1 MAVDRLTEGPDD
13 RRRRRLIERHSAAS
27 LRAVAAEPRA
37 EFVGQ
42 RLTIDDRRVAVATPY
57 LLPGDREVP
66 IGARRGVADALGLR
80 LRFSNLEL
88 HRSLRPA
95 PPFQQV
101 VFDTLE
107 QLRCDSL
114 VPGHL
119 PGVRQNVT
127 QAFEEWDRSTR
138 AMGVAETALGRLIYT
153 VTHMA
158 RARFGTSVGM
168 LDNETQIEIE
178 GITEAPRMELAPL
191 IGHDLVA
198 LAQTR
203 HDQAAYAEHAIA
215 IADAAASVAGAAAKQ
230 LTPTD
235 VVDVKKRLMLA
246 AAWDDGDNES
256 FDGHDVGT
264 SAGADGTED
273 GDDDGSGSLDE
284 LGGYHVF
291 TTTYDI
297 EVTGTDLVLD
307 VIAARRRAELDS
319 LIAAQAVS
327 VPRLAHRLL
336 ERLGTAQPRSW
347 NHAQT
352 EGVIDAPRL
361 SQVVSNPTFRQVF
374 RTPRHEPTADLAVTF
389 LIDTSGSMKR
399 QRYEAMAVLVDTYA
413 RALDLA
419 GATTEVLGFTTAAW
433 NGGRALVEWQDAGEP
448 LLPGRVGEQC
458 HIVYKDADSSWR
470 KSRQSLAAMLNTSH
484 YREGL
489 DGEALA
495 WAYRRLMVRPEQ
507 RRILVFISDGA
518 PNDVATAT
526 ANGETYLTDH
536 LQRVARRIQRSGA
549 VELGA
554 IGIDLDMDWLVSRSI
569 NLDLSGTLTLRTYR
583 ALENLV
589 MHP

>member
-1 MAVDRLTEGPDD
+1 MAIEPLTEGIDE
-13 RRRRRLIERHSAAS
+13 RRRRRLIERHSAAA
-27 LRAVAAEPRA
+27 LRAVAAEPDA

-42 RLTIDDRRVAVATPY
+42 RLTIGDQRVSVATPY
-57 LLPGDREVP
+57 LVAGDRWVP
-66 IGARRGVADALGLR
+66 IGALRGVADAIGMR
-80 LRFSNLEL
+80 LRHSDIEL

-114 VPGHL
+114 VPDHL
-119 PGVRQNVT
+119 PGVRNNVA

-138 AMGVAETALGRLIYT
+138 AMGVAETALGRLVYT

-158 RARFGTSVGM
+158 RSRFGTSVGM

-178 GITEAPRMELAPL
+178 GITEAPRMELAPM

-198 LAQTR
+198 LAENR
-203 HDQAAYAEHAIA
+203 HDQAAYAVHATK
-215 IADAAASVAGAAAKQ
+215 IADAVAIVAGDAAEH

-256 FDGHDVGT
+256 FDGHEVG
-264 SAGADGTED
+264 AGGI
-273 GDDDGSGSLDE
+273 GGVDDGVGSLDD
-284 LGGYHVF
+284 LGGYRVF
-291 TTTYDI
+291 TTEYDI
-297 EVTGTDLVLD
+297 EVSGQDLLLD
-307 VIAARRRAELDS
+307 VIAARRRAELDT
-319 LIAAQAVS
+319 LISAQAVS

-347 NHAQT
+347 HHAQT
-352 EGVIDAPRL
+352 EGVIDALRL

-389 LIDTSGSMKR
+389 LLDTSGSMKR
-399 QRYEAMAVLVDTYA
+399 QRYEAMAVLVDTYS

-419 GATTEVLGFTTAAW
+419 GATSEVLGFTTAAW
-433 NGGRALVEWQDAGEP
+433 NGGQALVDWQNAGEP
-448 LLPGRVGEQC
+448 NLPGRIGERC

-470 KSRQSLAAMLNTSH
+470 SSRQSLAAMLQTTH

-495 WAYRRLMVRPEQ
+495 WAYRRLAARPER

-526 ANGETYLTDH
+526 ANGENYLTDH
-536 LQRVARRIQRSGA
+536 LQRVARRIQRTGA
-549 VELGA
+549 VEIGA
-554 IGIDLDMDWLVSRSI
+554 IGIDLDMEWLVSKSVS
-569 NLDLSGTLTLRTYR
+569 LDLSGTLTLRTYR
-583 ALENLV
+583 ALEDLV
-589 MHP
+589 LHG